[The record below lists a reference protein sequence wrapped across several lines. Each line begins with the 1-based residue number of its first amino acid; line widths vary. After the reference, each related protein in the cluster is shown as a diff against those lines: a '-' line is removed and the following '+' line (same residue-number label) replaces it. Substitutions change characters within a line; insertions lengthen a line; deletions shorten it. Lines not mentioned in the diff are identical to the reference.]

1 MPVYEPKDY
10 EKVIKRIQQKIIA
23 NNIKMGECLSEEAIT
38 EFEKKLQGFAKKDAI
53 LTAVESR
60 SS

>member
-38 EFEKKLQGFAKKDAI
+38 EFEKYCNIRLQIGRAH
-53 LTAVESR
+53 V
-60 SS
+60 